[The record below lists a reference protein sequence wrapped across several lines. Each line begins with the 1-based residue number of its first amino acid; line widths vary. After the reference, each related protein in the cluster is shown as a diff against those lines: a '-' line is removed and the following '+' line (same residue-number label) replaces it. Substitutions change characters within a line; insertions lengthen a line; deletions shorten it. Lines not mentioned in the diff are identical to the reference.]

1 MIRFLSTILPG
12 FKNAAG
18 APGDGR
24 IAREGGF
31 WRRLM
36 LARNPKT
43 AQEVLYYM
51 AESDPSP
58 RIRRA
63 VAQNA
68 STPVHASLILAGD
81 KNVDV
86 RLALAAR
93 LVDLLPGLS
102 HDKHSQLYAY
112 VVQAL
117 GTLALDE
124 VLKVRRALSSTL
136 KDHAHAP
143 PKVAGQLA
151 RDVERVVAEPILR
164 FCAALSDDDLLD
176 ILKEHPAGWA
186 VEAVAG
192 RARVSADVSQA
203 VIDTRHGPAGTILI
217 GNDGADM
224 SSDVLQTIVSRAR
237 EYPEWHEPLA
247 TRKELPAAMAKIL
260 AEYVDDKVRAI
271 LARRA
276 DFDEQAS
283 AEIAAVVRRR
293 IDFDDQEKAGSDAP
307 VHRVNSMVRAGTL
320 NEDAIADALGMR
332 DREFVIVALASLTRS
347 SASDIQKAFQMR
359 APKPIIAVVWK
370 AGLSMRMALR
380 LQQDIA
386 QIPPKELIYPKGG
399 TDYPLSREE
408 IQWQLEFLGL

>member
-1 MIRFLSTILPG
+1 MMRFLAKILPG
-12 FKNAAG
+12 FASDMTR
-18 APGDGR
+18 DGQV
-24 IAREGGF
+24 ARTGGF

-43 AQEVLYYM
+43 AQEVLYFM
-51 AESDPSP
+51 AESDPSA
-58 RIRRA
+58 RVRRA
-63 VAQNA
+63 VAKNT

-81 KNVDV
+81 KSVDV
-86 RLALAAR
+86 RLALAGR

-124 VLKVRRALSSTL
+124 VLKVRKALSSTL

-186 VEAVAG
+186 VEAVAK
-192 RARVSADVSQA
+192 RDKVSAPVSQA
-203 VIDTRHGPAGTILI
+203 VIETNHVPAGTALI
-217 GNDGADM
+217 RNDGADIH
-224 SSDVLQTIVSRAR
+224 SNLLQTIVSRAR

-247 TRKELPAAMAKIL
+247 TRKELPPSMAMAL
-260 AEYVDDKVRAI
+260 AEFVDDKVRA
-271 LARRA
+271 LLQKRA
-276 DFDEQAS
+276 DFDEKTS

-293 IDFDDQEKAGSDAP
+293 IDYEEQEQTSADTPAQ
-307 VHRVNSMVRAGTL
+307 RVNRMVREGSL
-320 NEDAIADALGMR
+320 NEGAIADALAMR
-332 DREFVIVALASLTRS
+332 DREFVTVALASMTRS
-347 SASDIQKAFQMR
+347 SASDIHKVFQMR
-359 APKPIIAVVWK
+359 AAKPIIAMAWK

-399 TDYPLSREE
+399 TDYPLTREE

>member
-1 MIRFLSTILPG
+1 MLSFLARIFASD
-12 FKNAAG
+12 AVR
-18 APGDGR
+18 DGKV
-24 IAREGGF
+24 ARTGGF
-31 WRRLM
+31 WKRMM

-58 RIRRA
+58 RVRRA
-63 VAQNA
+63 VAKNA

-81 KNVDV
+81 KSVDV

-93 LVDLLPGLS
+93 LVELLPGLS

-124 VLKVRRALSSTL
+124 VLKVRKALSSTL
-136 KDHAHAP
+136 KDHADTP

-151 RDVERVVAEPILR
+151 RDVEKVVAEPILR

-186 VEAVAG
+186 VEAVAS
-192 RARVSADVSQA
+192 RDQVSAPVSQA
-203 VIDTRHGPAGTILI
+203 VIDTNHVPAGTALI
-217 GNDGADM
+217 RNDGADIG
-224 SSDVLQTIVSRAR
+224 SDLLQTIVSRAR

-247 TRKELPAAMAKIL
+247 TRKELPPTMAKIL
-260 AEYVDDKVRAI
+260 AEFVDDRVRT
-271 LARRA
+271 LLQKRA
-276 DFDEQAS
+276 DFDEQTS

-293 IDFDDQEKAGSDAP
+293 IDFGEQEQSSTDTPAQ
-307 VHRVNSMVRAGTL
+307 RVNRMVREGTL
-320 NEDAIADALGMR
+320 NEAAIADALAMR
-332 DREFVIVALASLTRS
+332 DRDFIIVALAAMTRS
-347 SASDIQKAFQMR
+347 SASDIQK
-359 APKPIIAVVWK
+359 IIQLHKARPVIAMAWK

-399 TDYPLSREE
+399 TDYPLTREE
-408 IQWQLEFLGL
+408 IQWQLEFLDL